1 VIDPRPTR
9 RDKKRKNPE
18 NIASGHGSGGDEIV
32 QAPHKGVDIRLKSQ
46 QIIVFGTGE
55 VAELADFYFTDD
67 SGFEVVAF
75 TVDAAFMK
83 ETEFRG
89 RPVVPF
95 ERVGEQFP
103 PECFGFFVAVGYGK
117 LNAVRAGKVAA
128 ALAKGYRLVSYV
140 SSRATVF
147 PGFDP
152 KENCFILEDNTIQP
166 FASIGANV
174 TLWSGNHI
182 GHHSI
187 IEDDVFLASHVVVS
201 GGVRIGHGSFV
212 GVNVTIRD
220 HIAIGKQCVL
230 GAGALVLEDQ
240 PDFSVVAPRGT
251 ERSKVPSTRLRKL

>member
-1 VIDPRPTR
+1 MKT
-9 RDKKRKNPE
+9 
-18 NIASGHGSGGDEIV
+18 G
-32 QAPHKGVDIRLKSQ
+32 

-55 VAELADFYFTDD
+55 IAELAEFYFTHD
-67 SGFEVVAF
+67 SQFEVVGF
-75 TVDAAFMK
+75 TVDSAYMK
-83 ETEFRG
+83 QAEFHG
-89 RPVVPF
+89 RPVLPF
-95 ERVGEQFP
+95 EQVCEQFP
-103 PECFGFFVAVGYGK
+103 PERYGLFVAVSYAK
-117 LNAVRAGKVAA
+117 LNAVRTEKVAA
-128 ALAKGYRLVSYV
+128 ARAKGYRLVSYL

-147 PGFDP
+147 PGFEP

-187 IEDDVFLASHVVVS
+187 IEDDVFVASQVVVS
-201 GGVRIGHGSFV
+201 GGVRIGQGSFV

-220 HIAIGKQCVL
+220 HVTIGKKCVL

-251 ERSKVPSTRLRKL
+251 ERSQVPSTRLRSL